1 MSSNRNTSGFRT
13 RKLQLWT
20 RCLSAPSQTPLCIDK
35 ERERKRESANEP
47 IPARITSPR
56 YPSGVHWSPGCLE
69 GRAAVRPA
77 CEETRCGW
85 WSRDAACADWGGAG
99 SASISSTSSEAR
111 AAPGNVHAVEP
122 QLGPHFQNQMWRSN
136 WLTGSYLSVHEA
148 VEHGHHETLRD
159 VKRDKTVSGVL
170 SFWVDWAFLSP
181 SRVTC
186 VDDRASSAKVLILNT
201 VLLTST
207 GKKTNRM

>member
-13 RKLQLWT
+13 LKLQLWT
-20 RCLSAPSQTPLCIDK
+20 RCLSALSQTPLRIDK
-35 ERERKRESANEP
+35 ERERANEP
-47 IPARITSPR
+47 IPAWITSPR
-56 YPSGVHWSPGCLE
+56 YPSGVHRSRGCLE
-69 GRAAVRPA
+69 GRAAGRPA
-77 CEETRCGW
+77 CGETRCGW

-99 SASISSTSSEAR
+99 SVSISSTSSEAR
-111 AAPGNVHAVEP
+111 AAPGNVHVVEP
-122 QLGPHFQNQMWRSN
+122 QLDPHFQNKMWRSD
-136 WLTGSYLSVHEA
+136 WLIGSYLSVHEA

-159 VKRDKTVSGVL
+159 VRRDRTVSVVL

-181 SRVTC
+181 SQVTC